1 MNCVRSIT
9 NIDSHLDAY
18 QLEPPKVIQRPDS
31 VIQINRGESL
41 SIKCGFRGRPD
52 PSISWLHNGQELILN
67 GSPVTGKK
75 TRTRMRTRT
84 RFAYDRK

>member
-1 MNCVRSIT
+1 MR
-9 NIDSHLDAY
+9 LDR
-18 QLEPPKVIQRPDS
+18 LEPPKVIQRPDS

-67 GSPVTGKK
+67 GSPVTGKARERDLHL
-75 TRTRMRTRT
+75 TGNNR
-84 RFAYDRK
+84 